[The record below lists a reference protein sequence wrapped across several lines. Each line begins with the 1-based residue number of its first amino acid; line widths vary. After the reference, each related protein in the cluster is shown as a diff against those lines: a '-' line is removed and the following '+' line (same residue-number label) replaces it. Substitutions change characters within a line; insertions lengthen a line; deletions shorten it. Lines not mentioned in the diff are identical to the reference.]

1 MTINVLYTINGNYK
15 KFMLASCISMLIN
28 NSDKE
33 FNIHIIV
40 SDFTKFDYDFC
51 ENILKDYKNVRWK
64 FYQLGN
70 FDIEKYGI
78 PNWRGSQ
85 IANVRLFFQEFLD
98 LSGVDKL
105 LYLDADTIIVN
116 DLANLMTYDGVIN
129 ASLDIN
135 LRRRLKNTGLS
146 QCFNS
151 GVLLIDT
158 QKWIDEEIEK
168 QIVDFCFSH
177 DISKFK
183 LPDQDVI
190 NYGLTDYI
198 NKIPFRY
205 NINPFA
211 FLGNLTKFYFKEG
224 KRIMTYKDIID
235 DIENPV
241 IYHLYGLGKVK
252 PWTVNRTNPLNSVFD
267 EYIKLVDESFSKV
280 ELNGIWKLLGEYE
293 ALLYAS
299 LIIQDYLPEGV
310 VGKIKDQLNLLKKAP
325 KSN

>member
-28 NSDKE
+28 NPDKK

-51 ENILKDYKNVRWK
+51 ENILKDYKNVTWK
-64 FYQLGN
+64 FYQLGS
-70 FDIEKYGI
+70 FDVEKYGI

-85 IANVRLFFQEFLD
+85 IANARLFFQEYLD
-98 LSGVDKL
+98 LSGIGKL

-135 LRRRLKNTGLS
+135 LRRRLKKTGLS

-198 NKIPFRY
+198 AKIPFRY

-224 KRIMTYKDIID
+224 KRIMSYKDIVD

-252 PWTVNRTNPLNSVFD
+252 PWTVNRTNPLNGVFD
-267 EYIKLVDESFSKV
+267 EYIKLVDESFNKV

-299 LIIQDYLPEGV
+299 LVVQDYLPEGV
-310 VGKIKDQLNLLKKAP
+310 VDKIKDQLNLLKKAP